1 MIQVNKHWCLLT
13 YQVENCLF
21 SHDLFILV
29 RTLVN
34 KERSKRSMIFC
45 ISCICQAFNLSS
57 VCVSLLLD
65 IGWFKCL
72 RAQNGVCS
80 SVGGKEG
87 VLWVMFLTNGWEGL
101 VYVFPSF
108 LSLMHVPAYQQF
120 GSFIVILI
128 TIVRQVRQP
137 GWNTRKCYICSTTVV
152 HAVAQ
157 LVEALRYKPK
167 GCGFDSQRC
176 HWNFSLT

>member
-1 MIQVNKHWCLLT
+1 VIQVNKHWCLLT

-87 VLWVMFLTNGWEGL
+87 VLWVMLLTNGWEGL

-128 TIVRQVRQP
+128 TIVRQVRQRGGTP
-137 GWNTRKCYICSTTVV
+137 ENVTSALPLWCTRWRSWLRHFTTSRK
-152 HAVAQ
+152 VAGSIPNG
-157 LVEALRYKPK
+157 VT
-167 GCGFDSQRC
+167 GIF
-176 HWNFSLT
+176 H